1 MEDDGLDENAED
13 KAVRGSCNPR
23 AVSPQPHC
31 VSLCTSQGR
40 TCHCSSALS
49 WQSRQQP
56 GPQEPTSPWSKWKD
70 QSGPRM
76 VMSEREKGTS
86 HMGKEKAVSLC
97 APSPSTSSTL
107 AERRQTGPKAGNT
120 CEGQACWLPSP
131 PQALW
136 HISLHQYGEAGRE
149 VSPSRVPLPLRK
161 TPAVQI
167 P

>member
-56 GPQEPTSPWSKWKD
+56 GPQEPTSPWSKWIAAGGLFLIATSRGYSSLWGAVFSFQWLLLLWSTGSRAHGSVVVAHRLSCPKD
-70 QSGPRM
+70 CGIFPDQGSNPCPLCSKAEFLTLGPAGK
-76 VMSEREKGTS
+76 SLTTS
-86 HMGKEKAVSLC
+86 FEAKSL
-97 APSPSTSSTL
+97 L
-107 AERRQTGPKAGNT
+107 NVV
-120 CEGQACWLPSP
+120 EG
-131 PQALW
+131 
-136 HISLHQYGEAGRE
+136 
-149 VSPSRVPLPLRK
+149 
-161 TPAVQI
+161 
-167 P
+167 